1 MSYLALLIGKLLRL
15 FLSLLG
21 RGSSLPGKIAL
32 KIDQNILSKF
42 EFPKIVIFIT
52 GTNGKTSTTHYLS
65 NIFSKAQ
72 YKTMTNLTGANLAQ
86 GIITQALKYSS
97 FNFKIKADV
106 VVLEVDEATL
116 PNIIEDIQPS
126 HILMLNL
133 FPDQED
139 RFGSVE
145 ELAIKLNNAIVTDS
159 KLILNANDPRLA
171 WIGKSHP
178 ELDIAY
184 YGVDKILMNQPSHA
198 ILCPNCQ
205 QDLSY
210 QWEHYEHLGY
220 YSCSS
225 CGFEIPS
232 IQYMATK
239 VDLDQQI
246 FDLNGFSYPIPRANS
261 YTLFNVLAAVSLA
274 LDLRIKE
281 EIIYSAINETEIIR
295 GRNERIEVSGKE
307 IAINLAKNPAGM
319 NQSIS
324 NLLSQETD
332 NYNLMLAINNQ
343 AADGVSIAWLED
355 CDFTRLLETPLQH
368 IYLSGSVRYD
378 LYQILLEQGIPKNK
392 MSIEDIASGLD
403 KLKADPEY
411 AYIIANYTSLNNI
424 YKYIK

>member
-1 MSYLALLIGKLLRL
+1 MSYLALLIGKLLRM
-15 FLSLLG
+15 FLGLLG

-32 KIDQNILSKF
+32 KIDRNILSKF
-42 EFPKIVIFIT
+42 EFPPIVIFVT

-65 NIFSKAQ
+65 NVFAKAQ
-72 YKTMTNLTGANLAQ
+72 YKTMTNLAGANLAQ
-86 GIITQALKYSS
+86 GIITQALEYSS
-97 FNFKIKADV
+97 FNFKIKADA

-116 PNIIEDIQPS
+116 PNVIEDIKPS

-171 WIGKSHP
+171 WIGESHP

-184 YGVDKILMNQPSHA
+184 YGVDKILMNQPSHT

-225 CGFEIPS
+225 CDFKIPP
-232 IQYMATK
+232 IQYLAAK
-239 VDLDQQI
+239 IDFNQQV
-246 FDLNGFSYPIPRANS
+246 FDLNGFSYPIPRATS

-274 LDLRIKE
+274 LDLGIKE
-281 EIIYSAINETEIIR
+281 EIIYSAIDETEIIR
-295 GRNERIEVSGKE
+295 GRNERIELLGKE
-307 IAINLAKNPAGM
+307 ITINLAKNPAGM

-324 NLLSQETD
+324 NLLSQETE
-332 NYNLMLAINNQ
+332 NYNLMLAVNNQ
-343 AADGVSIAWLED
+343 AADGVSIAWLKD

-368 IYLSGSVRYD
+368 IYLSGSVRD
-378 LYQILLEQGIPKNK
+378 NLYQILLDQGIPQNK
-392 MSIEDIASGLD
+392 ISIEDISSGLD
-403 KLKADPEY
+403 KLQAGSEH
-411 AYIIANYTSLNNI
+411 AYIIANYTSLNSI

>member
-1 MSYLALLIGKLLRL
+1 MSYFALLIGKLLRFCL
-15 FLSLLG
+15 NVFG

-32 KIDQNILSKF
+32 KIDENILSKF
-42 EFPKIVIFIT
+42 DFPSLVIFVT

-65 NIFSKAQ
+65 NILSEAQ
-72 YKTMTNLTGANLAQ
+72 YKTMTNLAGANLVQ
-86 GIITQALKYSS
+86 GIVTQALEYSS
-97 FNFKIKADV
+97 FNFTIQADA

-116 PNIIEDIQPS
+116 PNIIEDIKPS

-145 ELAIKLNNAIVTDS
+145 ELAIKLNKALVTDS

-171 WIGKSHP
+171 WIGESHP
-178 ELDIAY
+178 ELAITY
-184 YGVDKILMNQPSHA
+184 YGVDKISLIQPSHS

-205 QDLSY
+205 QELSY
-210 QWEHYEHLGY
+210 QWQHYEHLGY

-225 CGFEIPS
+225 CGFKTPFV
-232 IQYMATK
+232 QYMARK
-239 VDLDQQI
+239 VDLNQQV
-246 FDLNGFSYPIPRANS
+246 FDLDDFSYPIPQATS

-274 LDLRIKE
+274 LDLEIKE
-281 EIIYSAINETEIIR
+281 ETIHSAIEGTEIVR
-295 GRNERIEVSGKE
+295 GRNEKIEFADKK
-307 IAINLAKNPAGM
+307 IAVNLAKNPAGM

-324 NLLSQETD
+324 NLLSQETE

-343 AADGVSIAWLED
+343 AADGVSIAWLKD

-368 IYLSGSVRYD
+368 IYLSGSVRKD
-378 LYQILLEQGIPKNK
+378 LYQILLNQGIPKNK
-392 MSIEDIASGLD
+392 LSIEEIASGLD
-403 KLKADPEY
+403 KLTTHPEN